1 MTCIQCF
8 QKIAPS
14 ALEKSCKGEHRH
26 QREGRK
32 SENFHVGLKV
42 WGRLCLPLGS
52 PEPPPLTLH
61 THPLR
66 LTPGLA
72 HFGGWGIPC
81 SLCICGRGGS
91 PQPRPW
97 MPSSVSEVGS
107 LEDSVYPPE
116 LLMTCESSKAWQE
129 LVSRIWNFSLKAC
142 FSGAS
147 ESAPLVFQEPCEQGT
162 SIYCAAAERPVV
174 QAPLPLRPAPFPL
187 WWTCCSSLCSVY
199 HRRHWDQ
206 EVKRAQKD
214 AQEPSLMKTVIKC
227 YWKSYLIWG
236 MFTFLEVKDFHTVHC
251 FLVYVSLY

>member
-14 ALEKSCKGEHRH
+14 TLEKSCIGEHRH

-32 SENFHVGLKV
+32 SENFHVELKV
-42 WGRLCLPLGS
+42 WRRLCLLLGS

-72 HFGGWGIPC
+72 HFAVWGSPC

-97 MPSSVSEVGS
+97 RPSSVLEMGS
-107 LEDSVYPPE
+107 LEEGVYPPE

-142 FSGAS
+142 FSGDS
-147 ESAPLVFQEPCEQGT
+147 ESAPLIFQEPCEQVA
-162 SIYCAAAERPVV
+162 SIYCRSRRAPRSAGSSPTPPRPLSPLVDTLFFTMLCFSS
-174 QAPLPLRPAPFPL
+174 QALGSGSEDSPEGCTGA
-187 WWTCCSSLCSVY
+187 
-199 HRRHWDQ
+199 
-206 EVKRAQKD
+206 
-214 AQEPSLMKTVIKC
+214 
-227 YWKSYLIWG
+227 
-236 MFTFLEVKDFHTVHC
+236 FLN
-251 FLVYVSLY
+251 